1 MEAISLCSCQNQIKP
16 NERDMDNIKILYVE
30 DELFLGKIVK
40 ESLENRGYEV
50 IMEADGAKAGAE
62 FKKAKPHV
70 CVLDIMLPNKDG
82 FAVADEIRAIDR
94 EVPIIFLTAKT
105 QTEDLVKGFSLGGN
119 DYIRKPFS
127 MEELIARIQNV
138 LRNRSVAPGNLTGD
152 SVTIGL
158 YHFHVNR
165 QVLRNGKAERKLSYR
180 ENELLKLLYGNRDR
194 IIDRKDILNLL
205 WGNDSFF
212 NSRNLDV
219 YITKLRS
226 YLKEDPS
233 LEIITIKGIG
243 YRFVT
248 PSSRG

>member
-1 MEAISLCSCQNQIKP
+1 MSQAKV
-16 NERDMDNIKILYVE
+16 LYVE

-40 ESLENRGYEV
+40 ESLESRGFAV
-50 IMEADGAKAGAE
+50 TMESDGAKATE
-62 FKKAKPHV
+62 LFKKSKPDI

-82 FAVADEIRAIDR
+82 FTIADEIRELDEEI
-94 EVPIIFLTAKT
+94 PIIFLTAKT
-105 QTEDLVKGFSLGGN
+105 QTEDVVKGFSLGGN

-127 MEELIARIQNV
+127 MEELIVRIQN
-138 LRNRSVAPGNLTGD
+138 LLKNKTGD
-152 SVTIGL
+152 TQKIIGGTAIIGKYNFQL
-158 YHFHVNR
+158 NR
-165 QVLRNGKAERKLSYR
+165 QLLSNGKEERKLSFR
-180 ENELLKLLYGNRDR
+180 ESELLKLLYENREK

-233 LEIITIKGIG
+233 IEILTIKGVG
-243 YRFVT
+243 YRFIT
-248 PSSRG
+248 G

>member
-1 MEAISLCSCQNQIKP
+1 MSKT
-16 NERDMDNIKILYVE
+16 KVFYVE

-40 ESLENRGYEV
+40 ESLESRGFDV
-50 IMEADGAKAGAE
+50 IMESDGAKATAL
-62 FKKAKPHV
+62 FKKSEPDV
-70 CVLDIMLPNKDG
+70 CVLDVMLPNKDG
-82 FAVADEIRAIDR
+82 FVIADEIRELNEEI
-94 EVPIIFLTAKT
+94 PIIFLTAKI
-105 QTEDLVKGFSLGGN
+105 QTEDVVKGFSLGGN

-127 MEELIARIQNV
+127 MEELIVRIQNA
-138 LRNRSVAPGNLTGD
+138 LRNKIEGPKKISSDN
-152 SVTIGL
+152 VTMGK
-158 YHFHVNR
+158 YNFHLNR
-165 QVLRNGKAERKLSYR
+165 QLLSDGKEDRKLSYR
-180 ENELLKLLYGNRDR
+180 ESELLKLLYENREK

-205 WGNDSFF
+205 WGNDNFF

-248 PSSRG
+248 

>member
-1 MEAISLCSCQNQIKP
+1 MSKT
-16 NERDMDNIKILYVE
+16 KIFYVE

-40 ESLENRGYEV
+40 ESLESRGFEV
-50 IMEADGAKAGAE
+50 IMESDGAKATAA
-62 FKKAKPHV
+62 FKISMPDV
-70 CVLDIMLPNKDG
+70 CVLDVMLPNKDG
-82 FAVADEIRAIDR
+82 FAIADEIREINE

-105 QTEDLVKGFSLGGN
+105 QTEDVVKGFSMGAN

-127 MEELIARIQNV
+127 MEELIVRIQNV
-138 LRNRSVAPGNLTGD
+138 LRNKTENPVKSTGD
-152 SVTIGL
+152 QVMMGKYNFQL
-158 YHFHVNR
+158 NR
-165 QVLRNGKAERKLSYR
+165 QVLSDGKEDRKLSYR
-180 ENELLKLLYGNRDR
+180 ESELLKLLYENRDKV
-194 IIDRKDILNLL
+194 IDRKDILNLL

-226 YLKEDPS
+226 YLREDAS

-248 PSSRG
+248 N